1 MYFIGRCDD
10 HTGNMKKSVFLS
22 LVLVLLSAISVAQPV
37 VNIPS
42 MPAAFIQM
50 KGVSNFY
57 RVSNELFRSAQPTAE
72 GMHNL
77 NGLGIK
83 TVVNLCSGADESEIG
98 GIGLVYEH
106 IPMNVWHPKEKQV
119 VKLLQILTSRE
130 RTPVL
135 VHCQHGADRTGIM
148 CAVYRI
154 AVQGWTKEEAL
165 KEMREGGFGFHQIW
179 GYLITHWIKELNIE
193 KIMQEAGIK
202 EPTTQVAGSSINI
215 QNFMNARQG
224 GTFMIA
230 PKDRLDFCP

>member
-1 MYFIGRCDD
+1 
-10 HTGNMKKSVFLS
+10 MKRSVFLS
-22 LVLVLLSAISVAQPV
+22 LVLVLLSTISVAQPV
-37 VNIPS
+37 VNSPS
-42 MPAAFIQM
+42 APAAFIQM

-72 GMHNL
+72 GMRNL
-77 NGLGIK
+77 NSLGIK

-98 GIGLVYEH
+98 GIGLAYEH

-119 VKLLQILTSRE
+119 VTFLKILSSHK

-179 GYLITHWIKELNIE
+179 GYLFTHWVEELNIE
-193 KIMQEAGIK
+193 KVMQEAGIK
-202 EPTTQVAGSSINI
+202 EPTTRVAGSSINT

-224 GTFMIA
+224 GTFMTA
-230 PKDRLDFCP
+230 SKDRLDFWP